1 MRRTLITAKI
11 LTALCAVCLTVL
23 LNWHNHDGVAA
34 EGSCQHRE
42 SSVLAPQHQHH
53 HEATLTDVA
62 YSLGFEN
69 PTHFSRIFKQQY
81 GISPSIL

>member
-1 MRRTLITAKI
+1 MMAWLPKGPVSIASRPFWLR
-11 LTALCAVCLTVL
+11 
-23 LNWHNHDGVAA
+23 
-34 EGSCQHRE
+34 
-42 SSVLAPQHQHH
+42 QHQHH

-69 PTHFSRIFKQQY
+69 PTHFIRIFKQQY